1 MTNQMLVFGGN
12 HNGINCIQKTDAERP
27 CDKIWFTA
35 KQIEEWS
42 GMSKTTLNRRLSKLE
57 EVGRLSVSDMKKIK
71 IPDNNGRGHE
81 TTIYN
86 LNVLNQLAMVE
97 LDNDKLNETAKK
109 FSDILSE
116 VETTGS
122 YGISQISRKDQ
133 LYLAVIHADSDAVRM
148 DALKELDKLH
158 EQEVKAIECQRDE
171 AIRTKAYISD
181 KKTATALGKVGG
193 LVKENNHLKET
204 LGIAGNYRTILAVAN
219 KNHLTNQK
227 YISWRKL
234 KAYCTLNN
242 LEIKETPDERYG
254 SVKTYPVEAFKA
266 VYPELVI

>member
-1 MTNQMLVFGGN
+1 MGNSLVLNSN
-12 HNGINCIQKTDAERP
+12 HNGISCIQKTDAERP

-42 GMSKTTLNRRLSKLE
+42 GMSKSTLNRRLSKLE
-57 EVGRLSVSDMKKIK
+57 EVGRISLGSDLNLVNIPTETGAKK
-71 IPDNNGRGHE
+71 
-81 TTIYN
+81 TAIYN

-122 YGISQISRKDQ
+122 YSVKPKDSYMIEDPIERAKAWI
-133 LYLAVIHADSDAVRM
+133 L
-148 DALKELDKLH
+148 
-158 EQEVKAIECQRDE
+158 EQEEHRKQLALQAEQTARALEREAE

-181 KKTATALGKVGG
+181 KKTATALGRVGG
-193 LVKENNHLKET
+193 LVKENNYLKET
-204 LGIAGNYRTILAVAN
+204 LALAGEYRTILAVAQ
-219 KNHLTNQK
+219 KNHLRDTH

-234 KAYCTLNN
+234 KQYCKEHDLS
-242 LEIKETPDERYG
+242 IKEISDVRFGT
-254 SVKTYPVEAFKA
+254 VKTYPVEAFKA
-266 VYPELVI
+266 IYPELNV

>member
-57 EVGRLSVSDMKKIK
+57 EVGRLSVSDLKQIK
-71 IPDNNGRGHE
+71 IPDNNGRDHE
-81 TTIYN
+81 STIYN

-97 LDNDKLNETAKK
+97 LDNDRLNETAKK

-122 YGISQISRKDQ
+122 YG
-133 LYLAVIHADSDAVRM
+133 
-148 DALKELDKLH
+148 
-158 EQEVKAIECQRDE
+158 
-171 AIRTKAYISD
+171 
-181 KKTATALGKVGG
+181 
-193 LVKENNHLKET
+193 
-204 LGIAGNYRTILAVAN
+204 
-219 KNHLTNQK
+219 
-227 YISWRKL
+227 
-234 KAYCTLNN
+234 
-242 LEIKETPDERYG
+242 EIGRASCRER
-254 SVKTYPVEAFKA
+254 V
-266 VYPELVI
+266 